1 MRARKNHAILS
12 RDRPNHRTPCLFSD
26 RSRGYIDLLTPYMTM
41 TSNYRNGVTN
51 LDKFGLLADAN
62 LLALIF

>member
-1 MRARKNHAILS
+1 MQYCHVTE
-12 RDRPNHRTPCLFSD
+12 PTTRTPSLFSD

-41 TSNYRNGVTN
+41 TSNSRNDVTN
-51 LDKFGLLADAN
+51 LDKVGLLTDAN

>member
-1 MRARKNHAILS
+1 MQYCHVTDLIT
-12 RDRPNHRTPCLFSD
+12 RTPSLFSD
-26 RSRGYIDLLTPYMTM
+26 RLGGYIDLLTPYMTM
-41 TSNYRNGVTN
+41 TSNYRNGVKN